1 MILKSRLTNSQPQV
15 YTGVAH
21 LRGQERRRTGSGD
34 SHTPWVGLERQLP
47 PTSGPGGGRGAAGK
61 IPGNNRVP
69 KTPHR
74 RTARAT
80 ARSPLSGGG
89 GPRRDAGP
97 ASERAPCSGNKVEKL
112 EGKKFPEEAP
122 RRSLRFP
129 SVGLRP
135 PRPRLLREAG
145 PARRSPGRRPPRA
158 GAVSRDPR
166 PEETLGTAGAPRA
179 PRGKVRRVTCGER
192 GERGTTP
199 EAPSRRPPLCL
210 PPVRLPGGNGPPC
223 APAPG
228 PPRAAPA
235 CPSRHLPPRALPGAS
250 RGLHAARPGLALSGV
265 GGNGSPA
272 TPGRDPQKA
281 FSYGLGARRAGPPTG
296 RRGGDSG
303 NSPRPGK
310 AGGGQVSHGSQLR

>member
-1 MILKSRLTNSQPQV
+1 MWRTLENKSAGEQEAATP
-15 YTGVAH
+15 T
-21 LRGQERRRTGSGD
+21 LRGSGWNA
-34 SHTPWVGLERQLP
+34 SSPR
-47 PTSGPGGGRGAAGK
+47 TSGPGGGRGAAGK

-69 KTPHR
+69 KTPHH

-80 ARSPLSGGG
+80 PRSPLSGGG

-112 EGKKFPEEAP
+112 EGEKFPEEAP

-158 GAVSRDPR
+158 GTVTRDPR
-166 PEETLGTAGAPRA
+166 PVETLGPAGAPRA

-265 GGNGSPA
+265 GGRESSPA

>member
-1 MILKSRLTNSQPQV
+1 MRPAKFRGTIASLKHP
-15 YTGVAH
+15 
-21 LRGQERRRTGSGD
+21 
-34 SHTPWVGLERQLP
+34 
-47 PTSGPGGGRGAAGK
+47 AAGP
-61 IPGNNRVP
+61 PGPR
-69 KTPHR
+69 HGR
-74 RTARAT
+74 
-80 ARSPLSGGG
+80 LSVGGG

-112 EGKKFPEEAP
+112 EGEKFPEEAP

-135 PRPRLLREAG
+135 PRPKLLRKAA

-158 GAVSRDPR
+158 GAVTRDPR
-166 PEETLGTAGAPRA
+166 PEGTLGPAGASRA
-179 PRGKVRRVTCGER
+179 PRGKVRRVTCGEQ

-235 CPSRHLPPRALPGAS
+235 CPSWHLPPRALPGAS
-250 RGLHAARPGLALSGV
+250 RGLQAALPGLAQPVLSGV
-265 GGNGSPA
+265 GSPA
-272 TPGRDPQKA
+272 TLSQDPQKA

>member
-21 LRGQERRRTGSGD
+21 LRGQERWRTGSGD
-34 SHTPWVGLERQLP
+34 SHTRWVGLERQLP
-47 PTSGPGGGRGAAGK
+47 PTSGPRGGGVQPAKFRGTIASLKHPAAGTPGPRHGRLSVGAGGPSATPAPRASARPVRGTKLRNSKEKSFPRKRRAARSASRASGSARPGPGYSGKPPRPDAPQGGGRQ
-61 IPGNNRVP
+61 
-69 KTPHR
+69 
-74 RTARAT
+74 
-80 ARSPLSGGG
+80 
-89 GPRRDAGP
+89 
-97 ASERAPCSGNKVEKL
+97 ERAP
-112 EGKKFPEEAP
+112 
-122 RRSLRFP
+122 
-129 SVGLRP
+129 
-135 PRPRLLREAG
+135 
-145 PARRSPGRRPPRA
+145 SPGT
-158 GAVSRDPR
+158 PR
-166 PEETLGTAGAPRA
+166 PERTLGPAGAPRA

-235 CPSRHLPPRALPGAS
+235 CPSRHLPPLALPDAS
-250 RGLHAARPGLALSGV
+250 RGLQAARPGLAQPVLSGV
-265 GGNGSPA
+265 GCPA
-272 TPGRDPQKA
+272 TLSQDPQKA
-281 FSYGLGARRAGPPTG
+281 SYGLGARRAGPPTG

>member
-80 ARSPLSGGG
+80 AQSPLSGGG

-112 EGKKFPEEAP
+112 EGEKFPEEAP

-145 PARRSPGRRPPRA
+145 PARRSPGRRPPGTPGLRRPSAQQEPRA
-158 GAVSRDPR
+158 RPEGRYEELPAASEASAGRLLRRQADGRRFVSRPSGSQEEMGRPAPPPPARPAPR
-166 PEETLGTAGAPRA
+166 PP
-179 PRGKVRRVTCGER
+179 
-192 GERGTTP
+192 
-199 EAPSRRPPLCL
+199 
-210 PPVRLPGGNGPPC
+210 
-223 APAPG
+223 
-228 PPRAAPA
+228 
-235 CPSRHLPPRALPGAS
+235 ALPGTSLRALFPAPPAAS
-250 RGLHAARPGLALSGV
+250 TPLVPAWRFRGW
-265 GGNGSPA
+265 GGDGSPA
-272 TPGRDPQKA
+272 TAGRDPQKA